1 MTNYKNK
8 NIDFTKTKIETQLI
22 RGGTLRSNFG
32 ETSEAI
38 FMNSGFCYND
48 AETAEKRFNG
58 EDPGYVYSR
67 YLNPTLKSLE
77 DRLALIEGA
86 EKCCVLASGMA
97 AVFASIMCQIKAGDH
112 LIASKVLFGS
122 CNHIITKI
130 LPNYGIEVS
139 LIDGTKE
146 EEWKKAFKKNT
157 KLVFIESPA
166 NPNLELIDIQFVAN
180 LCKKNEAIF
189 IVDNIFAT
197 PYAQKPLEFGAD
209 IVIYSTTKHMDGG
222 GRCLGGAILG
232 KEEFITETLLPF
244 HRHTGPALS
253 PFNAWIVLKSLETFT
268 LRVEKQCQNALK
280 IAKFLDSHP
289 KINKTLYPELESH
302 PQHDIFKKQMTRGG
316 SLIAFETKGG
326 KKDAFKFMNNL
337 QLVDISNNLGDSKS
351 LITHPATTTHY
362 NMGEEGRA
370 EINITDDLCRLSVG
384 LENIDD
390 LIEDIKKA
398 LATI

>member
-130 LPNYGIEVS
+130 LPNYGIEIS

-166 NPNLELIDIQFVAN
+166 NPNLELIDIQFVAS
-180 LCKKNEAIF
+180 LCKKNEVIF

-222 GRCLGGAILG
+222 GKCLGGAVLG

-253 PFNAWIVLKSLETFT
+253 PFNAWLVLKSLETFT

-302 PQHDIFKKQMTRGG
+302 PQHYIFKKQMTKGG